1 MLMSEVGSARR
12 RQSGTR
18 GPAGRAIVLA
28 VFSSFAVGAASAT
41 ALAQATPGESCGEK
55 LTNQLR
61 RFNEKCLADLVAYVG
76 GVPKGT
82 ARIVNEAEKYWIKL
96 AHTDEGVR
104 AEGVSKAEYPLM
116 KPDTESGLK
125 ALGWQPPENEFGS
138 FWRVFGGGD
147 VGNGKAAE
155 ELAKALRA
163 YGMAPG
169 EAISITA
176 GPQD

>member
-1 MLMSEVGSARR
+1 MGAAQSKRR
-12 RQSGTR
+12 TQRQAS
-18 GPAGRAIVLA
+18 
-28 VFSSFAVGAASAT
+28 GAASLAIVSALLACLAVPQG

-61 RFNEKCLADLVAYVG
+61 RFNEKCLGDLVAYVG
-76 GVPKGT
+76 GAPKGT

-96 AHTDEGVR
+96 AHTDEGLR

-138 FWRVFGGGD
+138 FWRVFGRD
-147 VGNGKAAE
+147 DIGNGKAAE

>member
-1 MLMSEVGSARR
+1 MGAEQAEGRKQRR
-12 RQSGTR
+12 ASGTAR
-18 GPAGRAIVLA
+18 LTALA
-28 VFSSFAVGAASAT
+28 VLLACIAVGAVSPA

-76 GVPKGT
+76 GAPKGT

-116 KPDTESGLK
+116 KPDTEAGLK

-138 FWRVFGGGD
+138 FWRVFGGSE

-163 YGMAPG
+163 YGIAPG